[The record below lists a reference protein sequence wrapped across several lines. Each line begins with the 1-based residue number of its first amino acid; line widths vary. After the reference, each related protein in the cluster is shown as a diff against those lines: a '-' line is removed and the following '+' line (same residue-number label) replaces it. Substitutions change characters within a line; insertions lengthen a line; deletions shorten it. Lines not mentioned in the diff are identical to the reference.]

1 MRLPASIPSPTIS
14 SFQVGNVTV
23 HFYALIIL
31 LGITL
36 ALIIGG
42 SRLKARGA
50 EAGVVLDVA
59 LWAVPF
65 GIVGGRL
72 FHVATHAGDYFG
84 AGKDPKSILYIWEGG
99 LAIYGA
105 LIFGLVGAVIGA
117 RFAGI
122 RLGAFVDAIAPGLL
136 LAQAVGRWGNYFNEE
151 LFGKPTDISWL
162 GLEIPASNPAFPAGL
177 PAGTLFAPTF
187 LYEMLWD
194 LLGVFLLLWLER
206 KLQLRW
212 GRLFSLYLVYYSIG
226 RFFIESIRID
236 VSDIFLGLR
245 TNQWSA
251 IAGIILGIVFYIRQ
265 TSRTAGNEP
274 DVYLPGRAPAEI
286 AAARLAATDSDEVYE
301 TADSESDTVDSDKS

>member
-14 SFQVGNVTV
+14 SFQVGNVTI

-36 ALIIGG
+36 ALVIGG

-50 EAGVVLDVA
+50 EGGVVLDVA

-72 FHVATHAGDYFG
+72 FHVFTHFGDYFG
-84 AGKDPKSILYIWEGG
+84 ADKDPKAILYIWEGG

-105 LIFGLVGAVIGA
+105 LIFGVLGAVIGA

-162 GLEIPASNPAFPAGL
+162 GLEIPAANPAFPVGL
-177 PAGTLFAPTF
+177 PAGTLFQPTF
-187 LYEMLWD
+187 LYEMIWD
-194 LLGVFLLLWLER
+194 LIGVFLLLWLER
-206 KLQLRW
+206 KFNLRW
-212 GRLFSLYLVYYSIG
+212 GRLFSLYLVFYSIG

-245 TNQWSA
+245 TNQ
-251 IAGIILGIVFYIRQ
+251 
-265 TSRTAGNEP
+265 
-274 DVYLPGRAPAEI
+274 
-286 AAARLAATDSDEVYE
+286 
-301 TADSESDTVDSDKS
+301 

>member
-1 MRLPASIPSPTIS
+1 MRLPASIPAPTIS
-14 SFQVGNVTV
+14 SFQVGNLTI

-50 EAGVVLDVA
+50 EAGVVLDVS

-65 GIVGGRL
+65 GLVGGRL
-72 FHVATHAGDYFG
+72 FHVLTHYGDYFG
-84 AGKDPKSILYIWEGG
+84 AGKDPKAILYIWEGG

-105 LIFGLVGAVIGA
+105 LIFGAIGAVIGA
-117 RFAGI
+117 RFAGV
-122 RLGAFVDAIAPGLL
+122 RLGAFLDAIAPGVL
-136 LAQAVGRWGNYFNEE
+136 LAQAIGRWGNYFNEE

-162 GLEIPASNPAFPAGL
+162 GLEIPASNSAFPVGL
-177 PAGTLFAPTF
+177 PAGTLFQPTF
-187 LYEMLWD
+187 LYEMIWD
-194 LLGVFLLLWLER
+194 LIGVFLLLWLER
-206 KLQLRW
+206 KLSLRW
-212 GRLFSLYLVYYSIG
+212 GRLFALYLVFYSIG

-251 IAGIILGIVFYIRQ
+251 VIGILAGIFFYVRQ
-265 TSRTAGNEP
+265 TLRTAGSEP
-274 DVYLPGRAPAEI
+274 DVYLPGKAPAE
-286 AAARLAATDSDEVYE
+286 LAAKRALLSGSDAVYE
-301 TADSESDTVDSDKS
+301 TADSEDDAVDSDKS

>member
-1 MRLPASIPSPTIS
+1 MRLPASIPAPTIS
-14 SFQVGNVTV
+14 SFQIGNVTV

-31 LGITL
+31 LGITI

-72 FHVATHAGDYFG
+72 FHVFTHFGDYFG
-84 AGKDPKSILYIWEGG
+84 AGKDPKAILYIWEGG

-105 LIFGLVGAVIGA
+105 LIFGIVGAVVGA
-117 RFAGI
+117 RFAGL

-136 LAQAVGRWGNYFNEE
+136 LAQAIGRWGNYFNQE
-151 LFGKPTDISWL
+151 LFGKPTDIQWL
-162 GLEIPASNPAFPAGL
+162 GLEIPAANTAFPVGL
-177 PAGTLFAPTF
+177 PAGTLFHPTF

-206 KLQLRW
+206 KLNLRW
-212 GRLFSLYLVYYSIG
+212 GRLFALYLVYYSVG

-251 IAGIILGIVFYIRQ
+251 VVGVILGIVVYIRQ

-274 DVYLPGRAPAEI
+274 DVYLPGRAPAAKAEKAEAVEADDEI
-286 AAARLAATDSDEVYE
+286 YE
-301 TADSESDTVDSDKS
+301 TADSAGDAVDSDKS